1 MCVFIF
7 STALPLL
14 PSPSLASLPTSPP
27 VSCFLA
33 SKPHGQREFSTA
45 QNCPCLDLLHRKPR
59 PSHWS
64 SFPFTLHQKKTK
76 LCIAPWSLK
85 TSSRLVCPLC
95 LERPAPISP
104 LLTWIFLLHSP
115 KLYSDITS
123 SSESFLSLLT
133 LESRLWT
140 LNTQCL
146 SLTVLYWLWLS
157 ICELLEGK
165 ACILSLNR
173 WHTAATCKMFILSKI
188 L

>member
-1 MCVFIF
+1 MAKESFLQHKTAHVLIF
-7 STALPLL
+7 YIENPVHLTGHHFLSLCTRKK
-14 PSPSLASLPTSPP
+14 PS
-27 VSCFLA
+27 C
-33 SKPHGQREFSTA
+33 
-45 QNCPCLDLLHRKPR
+45 
-59 PSHWS
+59 
-64 SFPFTLHQKKTK
+64 TLHPEAWRLQADWFPPH
-76 LCIAPWSLK
+76 LCS
-85 TSSRLVCPLC
+85 VCALC